1 MMMTINSNRNTPIFY
16 KETGKLDGPALILL
30 HSGGMSHSE
39 WQPQLPLFEKYY
51 HVICIDQPGHG
62 ASLMQATRL
71 SIQECGLAVLNVMAQ
86 LQIEQAHFCGSSMG
100 GATTLWLARHYPEK
114 ISKMILYR
122 VNYRKNA
129 GTFEQTNLMANP
141 EYWQK
146 VGLDGYLSKL
156 HEAQGN
162 KESWKQVVQR
172 VSEALDPE
180 HSDHNHTIADL
191 NKMQMPCLI
200 VCGDRDP
207 LVPIADLLAM
217 YAAFPHADLWI
228 MPHASHV
235 TATNTWR
242 GNIFAEEAH
251 RFLVRVRDL
260 SL

>member
-1 MMMTINSNRNTPIFY
+1 MITVDSDNHRHTFY
-16 KETGKLDGPALILL
+16 KETGKLTGPALILL
-30 HSGGMSHSE
+30 HSGGMNHSE
-39 WQPQLPLFEKYY
+39 WQPQLSLFEKYY
-51 HVICIDQPGHG
+51 RVICIDQPGHG
-62 ASLMQATRL
+62 ASLMQGARL
-71 SIQECGLAVLNVMAQ
+71 SIQECGLAVLSIMAH
-86 LQIEQAHFCGSSMG
+86 LDIEQAYFCGSSMG
-100 GATTLWLARHYPEK
+100 GATTLWIARHYPEK

-122 VNYRKNA
+122 VNYRKNE

-141 EYWQK
+141 SYWQK
-146 VGLDGYLSKL
+146 VGLEGYLSKL

-162 KESWKQVVQR
+162 QESWKQVIQR

-180 HSDHNHTIADL
+180 CSDHNHTIADL
-191 NKMQMPCLI
+191 EKMQMPCLI
-200 VCGDRDP
+200 ACGDRDP

-242 GNIFAEEAH
+242 ASIFAEEVH
-251 RFLVRVRDL
+251 RFLARVRDI